1 MIPMAILTSK
11 RLTFLSAAAFS
22 LTLMQPVAAQDVPN
36 VDTVVAN
43 VDGVEIT
50 LGHMLQTRQT
60 LPAQYQQL
68 PPETLFN
75 GILDQLIQQTA
86 LSNAAGEAPKSVQIS
101 IENYRRAQL
110 ANVAL
115 EAVLA
120 AAITED
126 VIKDAYEAQ
135 YANQEPTKEYNA
147 AHILVETQEEALQL
161 TEKARGG
168 ADFAELAKEHS
179 TGPSGPNGGAL
190 GWFGAGMMVPAFEQA
205 TTELEVGGISEPV
218 QTQFGWHV
226 IKLNETRDMPVPAL
240 EEVRDAIVA
249 ELEGTVINAEIAKL
263 TSEVTVDR
271 SAADALDPTVLNTLS
286 FEAN

>member
-1 MIPMAILTSK
+1 MAILTSK

-86 LSNAAGEAPKSVQIS
+86 LSNAAGEAPKSVQVS

-205 TTELEVGGISEPV
+205 TTELDVGGISEPV

>member
-1 MIPMAILTSK
+1 MAILTSK

-240 EEVRDAIVA
+240 EEVRDAILA

>member
-240 EEVRDAIVA
+240 EEVRGAIVA

>member
-1 MIPMAILTSK
+1 MAILTSK